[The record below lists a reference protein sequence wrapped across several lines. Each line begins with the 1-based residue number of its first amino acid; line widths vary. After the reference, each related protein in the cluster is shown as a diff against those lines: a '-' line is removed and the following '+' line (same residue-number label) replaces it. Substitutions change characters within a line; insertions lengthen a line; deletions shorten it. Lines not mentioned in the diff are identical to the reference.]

1 MFFELLDTAV
11 SETHP
16 LDFLVTGNNQ
26 LPFPLVLF
34 ELVFVI
40 CRQTIAII
48 SLVLLSALS
57 FLPPGPWAQYSSVP
71 KGREIRLSVYS
82 KLVASRAILI
92 TPGP

>member
-1 MFFELLDTAV
+1 MFFEFLDTAV

-16 LDFLVTGNNQ
+16 LDFSVTHNNKH
-26 LPFPLVLF
+26 PFPLVLF
-34 ELVFVI
+34 SCFCHLS
-40 CRQTIAII
+40 QTIATI

-57 FLPPGPWAQYSSVP
+57 FLPPRSWVQHSSVP
-71 KGREIRLSVYS
+71 KGREIRLSIYS